1 MNPFRYLIVLFI
13 AIPLLEIYLF
23 IKVGEVIGAWPTV
36 LFIVLTAVVGVALL
50 RQQGLNTFTRFQQ
63 QVQQGQLPAT
73 TMIEGI
79 MLVFSGAL
87 LLTPGFFTDSIG
99 FLLLIPAVRRGI
111 INKLIRSGTWQV
123 SGQTHTVYEQTS
135 HTDKNTT
142 HTLEGEYVRKDD
154 ER

>member
-87 LLTPGFFTDSIG
+87 LLTPD
-99 FLLLIPAVRRGI
+99 FLLTVL
-111 INKLIRSGTWQV
+111 V
-123 SGQTHTVYEQTS
+123 SCC
-135 HTDKNTT
+135 
-142 HTLEGEYVRKDD
+142 
-154 ER
+154 